1 MTARPI
7 RRNAQTPDRNGKIFY
22 TSTTSLSHISKK
34 TRVIDYG
41 YYHGYTLLDKEG
53 KEAAFP
59 FGFGLSYTEFEYSDI
74 HAENK
79 DGSIE
84 VSLKIKNIG
93 SFDGKTVVQVYAG
106 ANGDHPVKLLKG
118 FKKVN
123 VPAGKEIEETVTV
136 YKDDLK
142 FYDEKAGEW
151 YLENEYTFYVGQDS
165 ADAMNNKLTVS
176 V

>member
-1 MTARPI
+1 MACVTIIFGDQRASTPCI
-7 RRNAQTPDRNGKIFY
+7 RIPVTLYHERCA
-22 TSTTSLSHISKK
+22 SSLTYLGIP
-34 TRVIDYG
+34 RV
-41 YYHGYTLLDKEG
+41 
-53 KEAAFP
+53 
-59 FGFGLSYTEFEYSDI
+59 
-74 HAENK
+74 
-79 DGSIE
+79 
-84 VSLKIKNIG
+84 IG

-123 VPAGKEIEETVTV
+123 VPAGKEIEETMTV

>member
-1 MTARPI
+1 M
-7 RRNAQTPDRNGKIFY
+7 
-22 TSTTSLSHISKK
+22 
-34 TRVIDYG
+34 
-41 YYHGYTLLDKEG
+41 LDKEG

-123 VPAGKEIEETVTV
+123 VPAGKRS
-136 YKDDLK
+136 KRP
-142 FYDEKAGEW
+142 
-151 YLENEYTFYVGQDS
+151 
-165 ADAMNNKLTVS
+165 
-176 V
+176 

>member
-1 MTARPI
+1 MTCLQKAE
-7 RRNAQTPDRNGKIFY
+7 
-22 TSTTSLSHISKK
+22 STTTDRALRAELSAWKSRRLPFR
-34 TRVIDYG
+34 TVRAV
-41 YYHGYTLLDKEG
+41 LLWAEVP
-53 KEAAFP
+53 AFP

-142 FYDEKAGEW
+142 FYDEKTGEW
-151 YLENEYTFYVGQDS
+151 YLENEYIFYVGQDS
-165 ADAMNNKLTVS
+165 VDAMNNRLTVS